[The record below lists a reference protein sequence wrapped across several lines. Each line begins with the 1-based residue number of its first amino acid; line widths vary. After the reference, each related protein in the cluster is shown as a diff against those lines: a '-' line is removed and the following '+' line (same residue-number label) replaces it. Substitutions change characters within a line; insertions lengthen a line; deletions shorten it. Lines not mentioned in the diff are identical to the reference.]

1 MSSHTPS
8 GSGGSAG
15 AGAAASARPGWYPDP
30 WRVAPHRWWD
40 GGGWTPILRG
50 PYGEAWP
57 AVTYPAGP
65 IPRPPFQ
72 PKGPGIQGGGVA
84 AVGAAI
90 GYALSST
97 VAVSFAVASSG
108 RADLSD
114 PWLLLTSQTALW
126 IGFVGA
132 VVVASRKNGSSS
144 LAADYGLSWP
154 RLSDLGLGLGG
165 GAIGRM
171 IPTLLALLL
180 ALAGGLS
187 NAGARTAPTIL
198 GARPRG
204 DLGWAV
210 VVVLAVVGA
219 PLVEELLF
227 RGLIQGAFT
236 RRTGAVPAIFIT
248 ALIFSFAHIFN
259 EGPAAPLLIFP
270 SGVILGYLRYRTGR
284 LAAGMIAHATFNASL
299 FVVLLIPV
307 LR

>member
-1 MSSHTPS
+1 
-8 GSGGSAG
+8 
-15 AGAAASARPGWYPDP
+15 
-30 WRVAPHRWWD
+30 
-40 GGGWTPILRG
+40 
-50 PYGEAWP
+50 
-57 AVTYPAGP
+57 
-65 IPRPPFQ
+65 
-72 PKGPGIQGGGVA
+72 VA

-97 VAVSFAVASSG
+97 AAVSFAVASSG
-108 RADLSD
+108 REALSN

-126 IGFVGA
+126 VGLLGA
-132 VVVASRKNGSSS
+132 VVVASRQNGSSS

-154 RLSDLGLGLGG
+154 RLSDLGLGLAG
-165 GAIGRM
+165 GAIGRI

-187 NAGARTAPTIL
+187 SAGARTAPTIL
-198 GARPRG
+198 GVRPRG

-284 LAAGMIAHATFNASL
+284 LAAGMIAHAAFNASL
-299 FVVLLIPV
+299 FLVLLIPV